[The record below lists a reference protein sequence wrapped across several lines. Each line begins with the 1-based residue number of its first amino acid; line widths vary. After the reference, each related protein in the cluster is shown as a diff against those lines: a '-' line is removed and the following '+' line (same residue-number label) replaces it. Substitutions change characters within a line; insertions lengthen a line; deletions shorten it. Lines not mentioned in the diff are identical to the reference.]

1 METKMIRAAIAAICM
16 ATVLPLWAA
25 DRTIS
30 ANYALSADETV
41 DGVLTV
47 ASGVTVDLN
56 GHNLTV
62 KGLAG
67 DCRHWQGEAWMTSP
81 KSFTAR

>member
-1 METKMIRAAIAAICM
+1 MNMRKMMAAAAIC
-16 ATVLPLWAA
+16 AAAALPSWAA

-67 DCRHWQGEAWMTSP
+67 DGRHWQGEAWMTSP

>member
-1 METKMIRAAIAAICM
+1 METKMIRAAIAAIC
-16 ATVLPLWAA
+16 AAAALPLWAA

-47 ASGVTVDLN
+47 AS
-56 GHNLTV
+56 
-62 KGLAG
+62 AG
-67 DCRHWQGEAWMTSP
+67 S
-81 KSFTAR
+81 ARLPYGFVPR